1 MTPEAGSSAEPL
13 AGSATMADRVL
24 ERMAPV
30 IAAPPRWQLTALMA
44 AAIVQ
49 IVLAV
54 PWLVG
59 ADPSG
64 LLGDAYPSH
73 LTRDGA
79 LGLVIGAVAVV
90 VARRP
95 HHALA
100 AFVAGASVLAV
111 QLSTGIIDGHFHR
124 VLLWVEITHAPTV
137 VIVVLLAMVSRP
149 ERGWK
154 TALPIAAATDLP
166 VSRASVQEAQPL
178 NGPAPLR
185 LVPPASG
192 D

>member
-1 MTPEAGSSAEPL
+1 MTPKVGQSSDSSSAGPV
-13 AGSATMADRVL
+13 SMADRVL

-30 IAAPPRWQLTALMA
+30 IAGPARWQLTTLLVAAL
-44 AAIVQ
+44 VQ

-79 LGLVIGAVAVV
+79 LGLVIAIAALV
-90 VARRP
+90 VAWRP
-95 HHALA
+95 HHSLA
-100 AFVAGASVLAV
+100 AFIAGASVLAL
-111 QLSTGIIDGHFHR
+111 QLSTGLIDGHLHR
-124 VLLWVEITHAPTV
+124 VVLWVEITHLPTV
-137 VIVVLLAMVSRP
+137 IIVVLLALISRP
-149 ERGWK
+149 ERSWRAVGQTVAVQQA
-154 TALPIAAATDLP
+154 TA
-166 VSRASVQEAQPL
+166 VQQADTLSEA
-178 NGPAPLR
+178 APLR
-185 LVPPASG
+185 LAPPASG